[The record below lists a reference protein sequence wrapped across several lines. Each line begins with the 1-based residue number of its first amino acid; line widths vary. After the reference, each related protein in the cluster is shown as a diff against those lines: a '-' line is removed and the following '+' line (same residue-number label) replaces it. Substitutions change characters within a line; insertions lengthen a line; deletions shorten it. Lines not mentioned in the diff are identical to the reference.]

1 MIEYALDTSACIA
14 IINGTSVTV
23 RSRLKRALADG
34 GVVCISTVVLHEL
47 WYGVAK
53 STRRDYNT
61 ERVQMFLA
69 GPLEVLPFD
78 AADARA
84 AGEVRAALERQAVPI
99 GAYDALIAGQ
109 AVRRGLTLVTAN
121 TREFARVEGLMS
133 EDWSG
138 ASAAEHTSRRRR
150 R

>member
-1 MIEYALDTSACIA
+1 MEYALDTSACIA

-84 AGEVRAALERQAVPI
+84 AGEVRAELERQAVPI